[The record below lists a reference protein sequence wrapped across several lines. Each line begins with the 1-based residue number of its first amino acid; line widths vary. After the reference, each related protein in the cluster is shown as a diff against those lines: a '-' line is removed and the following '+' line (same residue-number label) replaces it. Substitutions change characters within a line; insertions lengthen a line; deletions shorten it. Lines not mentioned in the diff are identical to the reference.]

1 MGEFCRSRLSS
12 YENIDIFDIY
22 SLQHILRAPHLRLRF
37 GVLDVHRIVHVPYC
51 LVPVARDAGPG
62 EQASREQGGTTHPP
76 SASEHEHT
84 MKILNK
90 LLTENTH
97 SAIV

>member
-1 MGEFCRSRLSS
+1 MR
-12 YENIDIFDIY
+12 
-22 SLQHILRAPHLRLRF
+22 
-37 GVLDVHRIVHVPYC
+37 

-84 MKILNK
+84 MKIINK
-90 LLTENTH
+90 LLTRTKKAFPNGNRDVCKCKMSTTYVKKAVGRT
-97 SAIV
+97 SGAMLSVYFVGN